1 MSRIFGV
8 ESKVFAEYEQVLLHL
23 KNAQAAAELIGDK
36 ATVGLIEMLQRLC
49 VERAGLPAQ
58 ALSEVTTPTQEQMHI
73 ASLNVHL
80 FGTFQAYL
88 NGSPINSWRK
98 KSEAVF
104 KYLIVHRSAP
114 VHREKLYELFWADQN
129 PQLARNCLNV
139 TMHAL
144 RQSLHPYGAAIGG
157 EPLVQF
163 ANDHFYIHPQLS
175 VWTDTEAFM
184 NYIAMAQLALK
195 QGRHDEVLTY
205 YEMAAILYRGHFLE
219 HDRYEE
225 WTIYHRENLK
235 SSYIALLF
243 QQSQLSYAQRDYAA
257 ALDYCRKM
265 LEYDNYNEEAHCQ
278 MMRCYYAMGRRGL
291 ALRQYQVLSD
301 MLARALGALP
311 MRETT
316 ALFEQIKRGN
326 LR

>member
-1 MSRIFGV
+1 MLQISSA
-8 ESKVFAEYEQVLLHL
+8 ESKIPLGYKQVLLHL
-23 KNAQAAAELIGDK
+23 KNAQAAADQIGDK
-36 ATVGLIEMLQRLC
+36 AAVGLIEMLQRLC
-49 VERAGLPAQ
+49 LKRAGVLGETLSQATTPAQ
-58 ALSEVTTPTQEQMHI
+58 EQAPI

-80 FGTFQAYL
+80 FGPFQAYL
-88 NGSPINSWRK
+88 NGAPINSWRK

-114 VHREKLYELFWADQN
+114 VHREKLYELFWSDQN

-144 RQSLHPYGAAIGG
+144 RQSLRSDGASTGA
-157 EPLVQF
+157 EPLIQF
-163 ANDHFYIHPQLS
+163 ANDHYYLHPHLS

-195 QGRHDEVLTY
+195 HGSDDEALTY

-225 WTIYHRENLK
+225 WIIYQRESLK
-235 SSYIALLF
+235 SSYIALLL
-243 QQSQLSYAQRDYAA
+243 QQSQLAYGCREYAT
-257 ALDYCRKM
+257 ALDYCRKI

-278 MMRCYYAMGRRGL
+278 MMR
-291 ALRQYQVLSD
+291 
-301 MLARALGALP
+301 
-311 MRETT
+311 
-316 ALFEQIKRGN
+316 
-326 LR
+326 